1 MVAAYALS
9 RKQEKN
15 YLSTTPVT
23 RLLMLS
29 VPYRDYV
36 RVEFNPVLIQK
47 RARERSM
54 KKIFCNFEVFMFAVS
69 EFFIPQKLSF

>member
-1 MVAAYALS
+1 
-9 RKQEKN
+9 
-15 YLSTTPVT
+15 
-23 RLLMLS
+23 MLS